1 MSGLPLTNDNF
12 EAEALNYQGNVIID
26 FWATWCGPC
35 KAFMPIVE
43 AFAAKRPDIKFC
55 TVNVDEA
62 PEIAERYEVMSIPTL
77 VFLKNGET
85 KEISVGSLPP
95 NVLEAKAEKAFA

>member
-12 EAEALNYQGNVIID
+12 EAEALNYEGNVIID

-55 TVNVDEA
+55 TVNVDDA

>member
-12 EAEALNYQGNVIID
+12 EAEALNYEGNVIID

>member
-12 EAEALNYQGNVIID
+12 EAEALNYEGKVIID
-26 FWATWCGPC
+26 FCATWCGPC

-43 AFAAKRPDIKFC
+43 AFAAKHHDIKFC

>member
-55 TVNVDEA
+55 TVNVDDA

>member
-12 EAEALNYQGNVIID
+12 EAEALNCEGAVIID

-43 AFAAKRPDIKFC
+43 AFASEHPEIKFC

-62 PEIAERYEVMSIPTL
+62 PEIAERYEIMSIPTL
-77 VFLKNGET
+77 VFLKGGEL

-95 NVLEAKAEKAFA
+95 KVLEEKAAKAFA

>member
-12 EAEALNYQGNVIID
+12 EAEALNYEGNVIID
-26 FWATWCGPC
+26 FWAVWCGPC

-43 AFAAKRPDIKFC
+43 AFAAKHPEIKFC